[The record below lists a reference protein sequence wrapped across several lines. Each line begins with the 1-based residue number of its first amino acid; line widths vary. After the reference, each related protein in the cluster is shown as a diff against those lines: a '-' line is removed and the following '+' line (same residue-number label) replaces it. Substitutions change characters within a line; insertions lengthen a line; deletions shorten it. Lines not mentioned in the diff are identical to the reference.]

1 MRNRRLPL
9 LIVLALIGVA
19 LIWGGVARAQD
30 SAQTAPQPTPA
41 AAPIHPVFPLLDDAG
56 DNVLDSGRAIS
67 TMTTCGGCHDTA
79 FIAAN
84 FYHADAGLSTFGEG
98 GATAGGHAWDIGQGI
113 FGRWNP
119 IVYRLLSAEGDDV
132 LDLTTPEWVQVWGAR
147 HVGGG
152 PATTSR
158 AGEPLV
164 ALEPGASVE
173 TTIIDPQTGAAQP
186 WDWTQSGVVEINC
199 FLCHWPN
206 ANNEARLA
214 ALADGRFADA
224 ATATLE
230 GSGIVV
236 AADGAAAAGNWD
248 YQAEAFDEAGN
259 LRREY
264 VRVGDPTVAN
274 CGACHGVTHNDL
286 GTPLAFDTLTAG
298 DWTTL
303 TTGQVMSPQR
313 IAASGLNLA
322 DKATLSRSWDVHMER
337 VLDCTDCHYSLNNPV
352 YYRETG
358 DDAPAHLDFDPR
370 RIDLG
375 EYVYRPLHQ
384 FAKGQSAQGALAQ
397 DYDETMRRC
406 ESCHSVARTHDWLPY
421 KDRHMSA
428 VACEAC
434 HTPRLYA
441 PALQSVDW
449 TVLDADGEPVR
460 SYRGIEGEA
469 LGATTLI
476 TGYEPVLLPRTDS
489 DGATRLMPYN
499 LISSWYW
506 VYGDP
511 AKPAPL
517 RLLRAAY
524 FDGEAYAPAILAA
537 FDADGDGQLTTAELN
552 ITTDAQTAAV
562 AGRLAALGLADPRI
576 AGEVQPYGIN
586 HGTATDEWATKECR
600 DCHGSD
606 SRLAATITLSDRTPG
621 GVVPALPVVG
631 AGQVGAGLRPAPTS
645 APTWPGEVIADGSA
659 LRYAPDTAAAG
670 LYVLGHNAVDLIDWL
685 GILMVLGVL
694 VGIFVHAGLRFRA
707 ARRASRGGS
716 QTRPY
721 TQVEHEDGRGGSQT
735 RPYSGPDAPVAT
747 HQVYMYD
754 VYERLWHW
762 LQTAAILLLLFTGLI
777 IHKPDK
783 FGVFSFSYVVQV
795 HNILAL
801 LLVLNA
807 GLSLLYHLASGEIR
821 QYIPRP
827 RGFFDDAFKQAL
839 YYVRGIFSREPHP
852 FAKTRDRK
860 LNPLQQITYVMVL
873 NVLLP
878 AQIITGALMWGAQ
891 RWPDVTAALGGLT
904 WLGPLH
910 TLVAWSFAAFIILH
924 VYLTTTGPTPT
935 AGIRAMIGGYEDVE
949 VHETQPAATTAD

>member
-9 LIVLALIGVA
+9 LIALALIGA
-19 LIWGGVARAQD
+19 TLIWAGVARAQD
-30 SAQTAPQPTPA
+30 TAAPPTPA

-84 FYHADAGLSTFGEG
+84 FYHADAGLATFGER
-98 GATAGGHAWDIGQGI
+98 GAAAGGHAWDTGQGI

-119 IVYRLLSAEGDDV
+119 IVYRLLSAEGDAM

-158 AGEPLV
+158 GGEPLV
-164 ALEPGASVE
+164 ALEPGAGVE
-173 TTIIDPQTGAAQP
+173 ATLVNPTTGAAEP

-206 ANNEARLA
+206 ANNDARLA
-214 ALADGRFADA
+214 ALAGGRFADA
-224 ATATLE
+224 NTATLE
-230 GSGIVV
+230 GSGIVS
-236 AADGAAAAGNWD
+236 AGDGGWL
-248 YQAEAFDEAGN
+248 YQADAFDEAGN
-259 LRREY
+259 LRREF

-286 GTPLAFDTLTAG
+286 GTPLTFDTLTAG

-352 YYRETG
+352 YYRETNG
-358 DDAPAHLDFDPR
+358 DAPAHLEFDPR

-384 FAKGQSAQGALAQ
+384 FAKGQSFQGTLAQ
-397 DYDETMRRC
+397 NYDETMRRC

-428 VACEAC
+428 VACESC

-449 TVLDADGEPVR
+449 TVLDAAGEPVR
-460 SYRGIEGEA
+460 GYRGIEGDA

-524 FDGEAYAPAILAA
+524 FDGEDYAPAILAA

-552 ITTDAQTAAV
+552 IKTDAQTAAV

-600 DCHGSD
+600 ACHGGD
-606 SRLAATITLSDRTPG
+606 SRLAATIALSDRMPG
-621 GVVPALPVVG
+621 GVVPALPEGGPV
-631 AGQVGAGLRPAPTS
+631 S
-645 APTWPGEVIADGSA
+645 WPGDIVADGGA
-659 LRYAPDTAAAG
+659 LRFAPDTAAAG

-685 GILMVLGVL
+685 GILMVLGV
-694 VGIFVHAGLRFRA
+694 VGGIVVHGGLRFRA
-707 ARRASRGGS
+707 ARRRAK
-716 QTRPY
+716 
-721 TQVEHEDGRGGSQT
+721 EL
-735 RPYSGPDAPVAT
+735 GPDAPPAT
-747 HQVYMYD
+747 RQVYMYD

-783 FGVFSFSYVVQV
+783 FGIFSFSYVVQV

-839 YYVRGIFSREPHP
+839 YYVRGIFSRAPHP

-878 AQIITGALMWGAQ
+878 AQIITGTLMWGAQ
-891 RWPDVTAALGGLT
+891 RWPDAAAALGGLP

-910 TLVAWSFAAFIILH
+910 TLVA
-924 VYLTTTGPTPT
+924 
-935 AGIRAMIGGYEDVE
+935 
-949 VHETQPAATTAD
+949 

>member
-152 PATTSR
+152 PAMTSR
-158 AGEPLV
+158 AGQPLV
-164 ALEPGASVE
+164 SLEPGASVE
-173 TTIIDPQTGAAQP
+173 TTIIDPATGAAGA

-199 FLCHWPN
+199 FLCHWPD
-206 ANNEARLA
+206 ANNDARLA

-230 GSGIVV
+230 GSGIVIAGV
-236 AADGAAAAGNWD
+236 GNWD
-248 YQAEAFDEAGN
+248 YQADAFDTAGN
-259 LRREY
+259 LRREF

-274 CGACHGVTHNDL
+274 CGACHGITHNDL
-286 GTPLAFDTLTAG
+286 GTPLAFDTLATG

-352 YYRETG
+352 YYRDTSG
-358 DDAPAHLDFDPR
+358 DAPAHLDFDPR

-375 EYVYRPLHQ
+375 EYIYRPLHQ
-384 FAKGQSAQGALAQ
+384 FAKGQSAQGMLAQ
-397 DYDETMRRC
+397 NYDETLRRC

-428 VACEAC
+428 VACESC
-434 HTPRLYA
+434 HTPKLYA

-511 AKPAPL
+511 AKPVPL

-524 FDGEAYAPAILAA
+524 FDGAAYAPAILAA

-552 ITTDAQTAAV
+552 ITAGAQAAVV

-576 AGEVQPYGIN
+576 TGEVQPYSIN

-606 SRLAATITLSDRTPG
+606 SRLAATIALSDRTPG
-621 GVVPALPVVG
+621 GVVPALPVG
-631 AGQVGAGLRPAPTS
+631 ADMVGAGLRPAPTGP
-645 APTWPGEVIADGSA
+645 APTWPGAIVADGNA

-716 QTRPY
+716 QTRP
-721 TQVEHEDGRGGSQT
+721 DG
-735 RPYSGPDAPVAT
+735 AT

-852 FAKTRDRK
+852 FVKTRDRK

-891 RWPDVTAALGGLT
+891 RWPEVTAALGGLT

-949 VHETQPAATTAD
+949 THETHPAEATAD